1 MGSVKDLESIEINSN
16 IELKD
21 YLEKA
26 RRIEADL
33 YFELHMAADLIE
45 SRLKTVKGVTNRIR
59 AKIIGSA
66 IHKIADMHKGATTA
80 LQGVWLTFEKYFKE
94 ELEAAPSRKR
104 KLKDDFSFK

>member
-33 YFELHMAADLIE
+33 YFEYHMAADLIE
-45 SRLKTVKGVTNRIR
+45 NRLKTIKGITNRVR
-59 AKIIGSA
+59 AKIIGNA
-66 IHKIADMHKGATTA
+66 LHKVADMHKGATTA
-80 LQGVWLTFEKYFKE
+80 LQAIWLQFEKYFKE
-94 ELEAAPSRKR
+94 ELEVAPSRKR
-104 KLKDDFSFK
+104 RSKESFSFK